1 MITSP
6 YNCICIIFSTERIK
20 SLPFSRADQKLFSY
34 WQSSCVNHMS
44 SDTINT
50 HSRTTTWLS
59 FQTGNLKNAFHSI
72 LAMIKKKIW
81 YLCNHT
87 HCILLLVLRKG
98 ELSFWLH
105 LILQWESPLPQSIVY
120 WMIDYLKKFPGYIWY
135 FNENPIF
142 HNQLY
147 IEWLIIWSSFHTLS
161 SGPMYSKSCFCS
173 TPPVLLV
180 PGRVGCDQSVVQAM
194 VLCLARECWVG
205 QCGRQC

>member
-50 HSRTTTWLS
+50 HSRTTMWLS

-120 WMIDYLKKFPGYIWY
+120 WMIDYLKQFP
-135 FNENPIF
+135 
-142 HNQLY
+142 
-147 IEWLIIWSSFHTLS
+147 HTEFWPHVFQILFLLHSPCS
-161 SGPMYSKSCFCS
+161 SGARQSRMWSERGTSHG
-173 TPPVLLV
+173 PVSSERMLS
-180 PGRVGCDQSVVQAM
+180 GSA
-194 VLCLARECWVG
+194 W
-205 QCGRQC
+205 